1 MTLAA
6 RLPEYPWDE
15 LAPIAE
21 KARAFPGG
29 AVDLSIGTPVDPVP
43 AVIQEALIAAA
54 NAPGYPLT
62 AGTPELRSAAAGWL
76 ARSLGVHVDPVTVLP
91 VIGTKE
97 FIAWLPTVLAL
108 GPSDTVIYPTL
119 AYPTYGIGARL
130 TGSASVTM
138 DAAAPAGQ
146 PAALDAAP
154 ASAKLLWVNSPSN
167 PTGRVL
173 SAEALRGAVAWSRS
187 RGAVLAS
194 DECYIELAWDAAPVS
209 VLHESVRGDSLDGV
223 LAVFSLS
230 KRSNLAGYRAGFV
243 TGDPAL
249 MKDLLLVGRQ
259 AGMIVPGPVQ
269 AAMIAALSDDAHAA
283 EQRARYAARRAI
295 LIEGLTAAGFRIE
308 HSEAGLYLWATR
320 PGLDCWAACEL
331 LASECGILV
340 GPGSFYGPEG
350 NAYIRVALTATDER
364 VAAAGT
370 RLAAFAAR

>member
-1 MTLAA
+1 MTLAS
-6 RLPEYPWDE
+6 RIPEYPWDE
-15 LAPIAE
+15 LAPLAE

-29 AVDLSIGTPVDPVP
+29 AVDLSVGTPVDPVP
-43 AVIQEALIAAA
+43 AVIQDALVAAA

-76 ARSLGVHVDPVTVLP
+76 ARSLDVHVDPVTVLP

-97 FIAWLPTVLAL
+97 FIAWLPTMLGL
-108 GPSDTVIYPTL
+108 GPADTVLYPSL
-119 AYPTYGIGARL
+119 AYPTYDIGAKL
-130 TGSASVTM
+130 CGAASAAVDVADS
-138 DAAAPAGQ
+138 
-146 PAALDAAP
+146 ALDHGALDGVP
-154 ASAKLLWVNSPSN
+154 ASSRLLWVNSPSN

-173 SAEALRGAVAWSRS
+173 PAASLRDAVAWARA

-194 DECYIELAWDAAPVS
+194 DECYIELGWDTSPVS
-209 VLHESVRGDSLDGV
+209 ALHPSVRGDSLDGV

-269 AAMIAALSDDAHAA
+269 AAMVAALSDDAHAV
-283 EQRARYAARRAI
+283 EQKARYAARRAI
-295 LIEGLTAAGFRIE
+295 LAEGLTAAGFRIE

-340 GPGSFYGPEG
+340 GPGAFYGPEG

-370 RLAAFAAR
+370 RLGAFAAR

>member
-1 MTLAA
+1 VTLAS

-43 AVIQEALIAAA
+43 VVIREALAAAA

-76 ARSLGVHVDPVTVLP
+76 SRSLEVHVDPVTVLP

-97 FIAWLPTVLAL
+97 FIAWLPVVLGL
-108 GPSDTVIYPTL
+108 GPADTVVYPSL
-119 AYPTYGIGARL
+119 AYPTYEMGARL
-130 TGSASVTM
+130 
-138 DAAAPAGQ
+138 AG
-146 PAALDAAP
+146 AHGFAVDDGALAEVP
-154 ASAKLLWVNSPSN
+154 ASARLLWLNSPSN

-173 SAEALRGAVAWSRS
+173 PAAAQRGAVEWARS
-187 RGAVLAS
+187 HGVLLAS
-194 DECYIELAWDAAPVS
+194 DECYIELGWDVTPVS
-209 VLHESVRGDSLDGV
+209 ALHTSVRGDSLDGV

-249 MKDLLLVGRQ
+249 MKELLLVGRQ
-259 AGMIVPGPVQ
+259 AGMIMPAPVQ
-269 AAMIAALSDDAHAA
+269 AAMTAALSDDEHAV
-283 EQRARYAARRAI
+283 EQKARYGARRDI
-295 LIEGLTAAGFRIE
+295 LAAGLRGAGFTIE

-320 PGLDCWAACEL
+320 PGLNCWAACEL
-331 LASECGILV
+331 LAAECGILV
-340 GPGSFYGPEG
+340 GPGSMYGSAG
-350 NAYIRVALTATDER
+350 SDYIRVALTATDER
-364 VAAAGT
+364 VAAAGA
-370 RLAAFAAR
+370 RLRGFAGR